1 MTNDKKPNLVQNKLL
16 TGTRKLLFL
25 QIAQQPGITSAQLCS
40 NSCARGGN
48 LSRINHH
55 LAGLIDEGFI
65 AISSRNKRGK
75 SHYQITSNKGKRMLQ
90 YLQAI
95 QLDGEG

>member
-1 MTNDKKPNLVQNKLL
+1 MQNKLL

-65 AISSRNKRGK
+65 CTSSRNKRGK
-75 SHYQITSNKGKRMLQ
+75 SNYQITSTKGKRMLQ
-90 YLQAI
+90 FLQMT
-95 QLDGEG
+95 QVDDKC

>member
-1 MTNDKKPNLVQNKLL
+1 VQNKLL

-25 QIAQQPGITSAQLCS
+25 QIAQQPGITCAQLCS

-65 AISSRNKRGK
+65 GISSRNKRGK
-75 SHYQITSNKGKRMLQ
+75 SHYQITSTKGKRMLQ
-90 YLQAI
+90 FLQMA

>member
-1 MTNDKKPNLVQNKLL
+1 MQNKLL

-25 QIAQQPGITSAQLCS
+25 KIAQQPGITSAQFCS
-40 NSCARGGN
+40 DSCARGGQ

-65 AISSRNKRGK
+65 CISSRNKRSK
-75 SHYQITSNKGKRMLQ
+75 SHYQITSTKGKRMLK
-90 YLQAI
+90 YLQAT
-95 QLDGEG
+95 QLDGEY